1 MNQRALLQLG
11 SELLFTF
18 RHGSQPAD
26 LAFSSYVRD
35 RRFLG
40 ANDKRYLGDWFY
52 HALRHL
58 RRYDE
63 AIQSAFDGFPMAR
76 ENFRAGFPVTSE
88 SGQRA
93 WARDTTE
100 SREGLNQDYASRST
114 DSLRL
119 ALAALELKQIEIAD
133 VAQELEKAWPHKKP
147 AKDAP
152 PPPPGARTP
161 RPVPSI
167 ETITRLLERAVEVS
181 EKFRNDARPSHQARR
196 WSWPD
201 WLWAQLTVN
210 RTEGE
215 LDQLGA
221 ALLTQAGLTLRINT
235 LHTTRPEAE
244 EAYNRARLA
253 YRLSN
258 IVPEALILEKRL
270 PHGEIPGMDSGLV
283 EVQDEGSQAVARYCG
298 VEPDM
303 RVADACAGAGGKALH
318 LAALMHNTGTIHAF
332 DIEPGRL
339 ANLSRRAERLGV
351 INIDLSLKLSAI
363 GTLPL
368 REQLDMLDLVLVDAP
383 CSGTGTVRRQP
394 EIRWGLSPTLLAQ
407 YRQTQATLLDRWA
420 DRVAVGGHLVY
431 ATCSLLAAENELQVD
446 EFLAR
451 HPGYARA
458 GAPPGFP
465 PSALSP
471 KGDLALSPHQHG
483 CDGFFASRLI
493 RNR

>member
-1 MNQRALLQLG
+1 
-11 SELLFTF
+11 
-18 RHGSQPAD
+18 
-26 LAFSSYVRD
+26 
-35 RRFLG
+35 
-40 ANDKRYLGDWFY
+40 
-52 HALRHL
+52 
-58 RRYDE
+58 
-63 AIQSAFDGFPMAR
+63 
-76 ENFRAGFPVTSE
+76 
-88 SGQRA
+88 
-93 WARDTTE
+93 
-100 SREGLNQDYASRST
+100 
-114 DSLRL
+114 
-119 ALAALELKQIEIAD
+119 
-133 VAQELEKAWPHKKP
+133 
-147 AKDAP
+147 
-152 PPPPGARTP
+152 
-161 RPVPSI
+161 
-167 ETITRLLERAVEVS
+167 
-181 EKFRNDARPSHQARR
+181 
-196 WSWPD
+196 
-201 WLWAQLTVN
+201 
-210 RTEGE
+210 
-215 LDQLGA
+215 
-221 ALLTQAGLTLRINT
+221 
-235 LHTTRPEAE
+235 
-244 EAYNRARLA
+244 
-253 YRLSN
+253 
-258 IVPEALILEKRL
+258 
-270 PHGEIPGMDSGLV
+270 
-283 EVQDEGSQAVARYCG
+283 
-298 VEPDM
+298 
-303 RVADACAGAGGKALH
+303 
-318 LAALMHNTGTIHAF
+318 MHNTGTIHAF